1 MIRRHVGGLEGWWW
15 AIWQGSVDHQVPPP
29 PTQFWCFLATLPKNY
44 KSNED
49 IDLIF
54 GFSLTNRIIYSIPRI
69 FPYNW
74 GGEFDLKMEIPVL
87 IFPEN
92 Y

>member
-1 MIRRHVGGLEGWWW
+1 MGWKVGGGQFGRDLQ
-15 AIWQGSVDHQVPPP
+15 ASS

-92 Y
+92 C